1 MPGSAQRAPGRVG
14 PGEPDRGSPRAA
26 QAAIEPG
33 IEIAGQLTSRGTSCR
48 RQRANDQSAARRQL
62 AEPRRGQMTELAAYP
77 VADHGPSD
85 SATNHEPGPSRHG
98 STRLDRRRR
107 FSRYRSSKV
116 DDEPLPGGT
125 SAQPDGGVEVRALP
139 QSERGRKHGSSG
151 FRATSGR
158 QALTALSATSGKNR
172 TAGPGAHA
180 QPETVG
186 LRTAAVVRLERALAH
201 SGAPRKESVQ
211 QVNGPERCTNRE
223 MGSSRSQFHQVRGIP
238 YGTGRRAT
246 RSNRTLRRA
255 PVEAPALSRFSP
267 RVSMH
272 VDNALNHRP
281 TRC

>member
-1 MPGSAQRAPGRVG
+1 
-14 PGEPDRGSPRAA
+14 
-26 QAAIEPG
+26 
-33 IEIAGQLTSRGTSCR
+33 
-48 RQRANDQSAARRQL
+48 
-62 AEPRRGQMTELAAYP
+62 
-77 VADHGPSD
+77 
-85 SATNHEPGPSRHG
+85 
-98 STRLDRRRR
+98 
-107 FSRYRSSKV
+107 V

-272 VDNALNHRP
+272 VDNALNHSRHAVSVPPAGPIRRHSPRGPQRLRKETSGVGEARP
-281 TRC
+281 CCVHRLWTMVWTNDLLTSPNTRI